1 MTEIL
6 YKELSYKIVGI
17 LFDVY
22 NELGA
27 GYVERVYQKALA
39 RAFTDKGIKF
49 KEQLCCKLKYKDTAV
64 GEYFLDFL
72 IEDKIVLEI
81 KSNMRFLRK
90 EYEQIN
96 NYLNITG
103 IKLGILATFANKSVK
118 YCRVLNVNDA
128 SS

>member
-39 RAFTDKGIKF
+39 KAFTDNRIKF
-49 KEQLCCKLKYKDTAV
+49 KEQLHCKLKYKDTAV

-90 EYEQIN
+90 DYEQIN

-103 IKLGILATFANKSVK
+103 IKLGILVTFANKSVK
-118 YCRVLNVNDA
+118 YCRVLNINGA